1 MNPLLRNRITIRLFV
16 RGLNA
21 LIKAVVFDVD
31 GTLYDETYPKVKAEL
46 LTAEFIS
53 DKSCVN
59 VEDVYNTFREVKA
72 QITSEYGG
80 RPERND
86 RRIWYEETLRRLS
99 VTNISKEEAST
110 YYWQVVYSS
119 IEPYIDLLYVLPQFA
134 RKYKLFTLSD
144 ELSEIHREKIKRLGL
159 AGFFVNSISAE
170 EAGEA
175 KPSRKLFDYAL
186 EIIGESPSA
195 VLVVGDNP
203 AADIKGGNLAGMH
216 TAWLQRGKYHYYPR
230 SGDEKPDIVFTN
242 YIQLEGKIK
251 NLEAS

>member
-119 IEPYIDLLYVLPQFA
+119 IEPYIDLLYVLPNSPESINYSPYLMNC
-134 RKYKLFTLSD
+134 RKYTGKKSN
-144 ELSEIHREKIKRLGL
+144 ILGWRDSL
-159 AGFFVNSISAE
+159 LTPYLQRRQGR
-170 EAGEA
+170 
-175 KPSRKLFDYAL
+175 P
-186 EIIGESPSA
+186 
-195 VLVVGDNP
+195 NP
-203 AADIKGGNLAGMH
+203 AGNCLIMP
-216 TAWLQRGKYHYYPR
+216 LR
-230 SGDEKPDIVFTN
+230 
-242 YIQLEGKIK
+242 
-251 NLEAS
+251 